1 MKQINIKSNVIKTVA
16 VYSLLLS
23 SLAACDSIPF
33 IDNTSDYKGAGRS
46 KPLEVPPDLT
56 ASPVS
61 DAYSIPGSTSYSTY
75 SQAQE
80 AQEAGVEKVLVTP
93 EGVRFCLLYTSRCV

>member
-1 MKQINIKSNVIKTVA
+1 MKQLNKTNMIKHTAIYA
-16 VYSLLLS
+16 LLLS

-33 IDNTSDYKGAGRS
+33 IDNSSDYKGAGRS

-80 AQEAGVEKVLVTP
+80 GQEAGVEKVLATP
-93 EGVRFCLLYTSRCV
+93 EGCLLYTSRCV